1 MVQRRRGSR
10 ILKNLNR
17 RTIREF
23 FSIAVPLV
31 AAVIFWCEVYRC
43 LRPAME
49 TIARSN
55 AVNRTTA
62 LMDAAVL
69 NCVIEHDL
77 DYSDFISFTTDNMGQ
92 ITSITSD
99 LASVSL
105 LKSEVAGFVTEE
117 LQGLKEERFGVP
129 LGTLTGWFVFCGKG
143 PTVRVKLL
151 SVSDVRV
158 QMRHEFSDAGINQTL
173 HQVYLDLFA
182 AIHLMIPGEILTE
195 QAQTSVCVA
204 ETIIVGDVPETYLYV
219 GNGELEDG

>member
-1 MVQRRRGSR
+1 MVRRPRDSR
-10 ILKNLNR
+10 IVRNFNR
-17 RTIREF
+17 RAIRDF
-23 FSIAVPLV
+23 FSIAIPLV
-31 AAVIFWCEVYRC
+31 LAVTFWCQVYRC
-43 LRPAME
+43 LRPAVE
-49 TIARSN
+49 TIAQSN
-55 AVNRTTA
+55 AVNRTMV
-62 LMDAAVL
+62 LMDTAVL
-69 NCVIEHDL
+69 DCVVEYDL

-105 LKSEVAGFVTEE
+105 LKAKVAGYVTEE

-129 LGTLTGWFVFCGKG
+129 LGTLTGWSILWGRG

-158 QMRHEFSDAGINQTL
+158 EMRHEFSGGGINQTL
-173 HQVYLDLFA
+173 HQVYLDLSTA
-182 AIHLMIPGEILTE
+182 MHLMIPGEILTA

-219 GNGELEDG
+219 GNGEVEHG